1 MKKILALVL
10 CLILLCSTI
19 IPVSAAGASATLSGV
34 PSELKKDATATITVN
49 VSGSPTL
56 SSALVQ
62 VTLGDGL
69 ELVSGEWKKDG
80 LMKDFT
86 VANGYGVLALS
97 SASTLNG
104 TVFSFVVKGKTIS
117 ATAQTVKVDFT
128 FKNGS
133 SEVGTASVSKTVKVA
148 CASHTYGSYSK
159 KDNNNHVRTCTAC
172 GKQET
177 KAHSWN
183 SGTVTK
189 TANCKEAGEKTFTC
203 TICHATKTSSIAKTT
218 NHKYGAYTSA
228 GSTQHSRT
236 CSVCQKVEKTNHSWD
251 KGTVTKKA
259 TCKETGVKTF
269 KCTKCDATKTE
280 TIAKTTS
287 HKFGA
292 WTQASAPECDK
303 KGSEKRTCSVCS
315 KTETRDVKALGHN
328 FKNPEVTKEPTCTE
342 AGVETGTCT
351 RCGKESTNS
360 IPATGHKVD
369 SYSVTKE
376 ATCTE
381 KGQETGKCT
390 VCSADQTRDVEAL
403 GHKYGEVVVTKEA
416 TETETGIQTKTCET
430 CGDVVEEEIPVK
442 EKEETVAPGQNDDS
456 SQNIDSDDNGKPA
469 DNTLLWI
476 LIAAG
481 AVVVIGGGIAVEVV
495 FKKKKANKAE

>member
-19 IPVSAAGASATLSGV
+19 IPASAAGSSATLSGV

-62 VTLGDGL
+62 VTLGNGL

-80 LMKDFT
+80 IMKDFT
-86 VANGYGVLALS
+86 VANGYGVFALS
-97 SASTLNG
+97 SAGTLNG

-133 SEVGTASVSKTVKVA
+133 SDVGTASVSKTVKVA

-172 GKQET
+172 GKEET
-177 KAHSWN
+177 KAHAWN

-189 TANCKEAGEKTFTC
+189 AANCKEAGEKTFTC
-203 TICHATKTSSIAKTT
+203 T
-218 NHKYGAYTSA
+218 
-228 GSTQHSRT
+228 T
-236 CSVCQKVEKTNHSWD
+236 CN
-251 KGTVTKKA
+251 
-259 TCKETGVKTF
+259 
-269 KCTKCDATKTE
+269 ATKTE

-403 GHKYGEVVVTKEA
+403 GHKYGEAVVTKEA

-442 EKEETVAPGQNDDS
+442 EKEETVAPGPNDDS
-456 SQNIDSDDNGKPA
+456 SQNNDSDDNGKPA

-481 AVVVIGGGIAVEVV
+481 AVVVIGGVIAVAAVI
-495 FKKKKANKAE
+495 KKKKANKAE

>member
-159 KDNNNHVRTCTAC
+159 R
-172 GKQET
+172 
-177 KAHSWN
+177 
-183 SGTVTK
+183 
-189 TANCKEAGEKTFTC
+189 
-203 TICHATKTSSIAKTT
+203 ITT
-218 NHKYGAYTSA
+218 TTSA
-228 GSTQHSRT
+228 P
-236 CSVCQKVEKTNHSWD
+236 
-251 KGTVTKKA
+251 
-259 TCKETGVKTF
+259 
-269 KCTKCDATKTE
+269 
-280 TIAKTTS
+280 
-287 HKFGA
+287 
-292 WTQASAPECDK
+292 APPAENRK
-303 KGSEKRTCSVCS
+303 LKPT
-315 KTETRDVKALGHN
+315 LG
-328 FKNPEVTKEPTCTE
+328 
-342 AGVETGTCT
+342 
-351 RCGKESTNS
+351 
-360 IPATGHKVD
+360 I
-369 SYSVTKE
+369 
-376 ATCTE
+376 
-381 KGQETGKCT
+381 
-390 VCSADQTRDVEAL
+390 
-403 GHKYGEVVVTKEA
+403 VV
-416 TETETGIQTKTCET
+416 
-430 CGDVVEEEIPVK
+430 
-442 EKEETVAPGQNDDS
+442 
-456 SQNIDSDDNGKPA
+456 
-469 DNTLLWI
+469 L
-476 LIAAG
+476 
-481 AVVVIGGGIAVEVV
+481 
-495 FKKKKANKAE
+495 